1 MSQAGA
7 LATAAQP
14 KRGRLTQTLLVGRL
28 ANGND
33 LASVI
38 CPSLRTQGF
47 QSSQCSACVLML
59 YSQPVNSLWEAASS

>member
-1 MSQAGA
+1 MSEAGA

-28 ANGND
+28 ASGND

-38 CPSLRTQGF
+38 CPSLRDRALRALSVVPV
-47 QSSQCSACVLML
+47 SSCCILNL
-59 YSQPVNSLWEAASS
+59 